1 MFRSHCQSAA
11 AEDHENALKGLP
23 DSKKPEYI
31 ELGRFEIEVW
41 YQSPYPEEYSTLPKL
56 YICEFCLK
64 YLKSATQL
72 RRHAVKCVWNHPPGD
87 EIYRKEPIS
96 VFEICGKRYKQVS
109 RLIYDYSITMILFP
123 IYCSIVK
130 ASAYWPNSSS
140 TTRHFTS
147 TSNPFC
153 FTS

>member
-1 MFRSHCQSAA
+1 M
-11 AEDHENALKGLP
+11 P
-23 DSKKPEYI
+23 DIKQPKYI
-31 ELGRFEIEVW
+31 ELGRHEMEVW

-96 VFEICGKRYKQVS
+96 VYEICGKRYKQVRNKPLFLLSIS
-109 RLIYDYSITMILFP
+109 RKISWRVVPKKYHLISDQFLFRNISIIISIMLAIMILYQ
-123 IYCSIVK
+123 IL
-130 ASAYWPNSSS
+130 
-140 TTRHFTS
+140 
-147 TSNPFC
+147 
-153 FTS
+153 

>member
-1 MFRSHCQSAA
+1 MYHIWIILKAA
-11 AEDHENALKGLP
+11 AADDHENAYKGLP
-23 DSKKPEYI
+23 DTKQPKYI
-31 ELGRFEIEVW
+31 ELGRHEMEVW

-96 VFEICGKRYKQVS
+96 VFEICGKRYKQVCN
-109 RLIYDYSITMILFP
+109 LSI
-123 IYCSIVK
+123 
-130 ASAYWPNSSS
+130 
-140 TTRHFTS
+140 
-147 TSNPFC
+147 
-153 FTS
+153 